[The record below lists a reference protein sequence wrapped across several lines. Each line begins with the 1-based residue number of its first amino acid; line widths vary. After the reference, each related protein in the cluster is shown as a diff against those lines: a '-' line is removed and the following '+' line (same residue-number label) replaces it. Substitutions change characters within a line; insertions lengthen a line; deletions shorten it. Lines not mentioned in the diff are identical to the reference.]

1 MVRFPVFIEP
11 RRYSNI
17 LIGSVGLMHCA
28 AAGVFFF
35 MPWPL
40 LLQIA
45 SVIALA
51 VSLWRALRPS
61 RISVLRF
68 HENGDLECT
77 LSDGTRQPLILLPGT
92 TVFSWLVVLRL
103 RAEGEKGTISLPL
116 FPDHMPRKEF
126 RLLRLCLRWGVNSTT
141 SDSADT

>member
-1 MVRFPVFIEP
+1 VRFPVFIEP
-11 RRYSNI
+11 RRRSNI
-17 LIGSVGLMHCA
+17 LIGSLSLMHGA

-45 SVIALA
+45 VAIALGI
-51 VSLWRALRPS
+51 SLCHTLRPS

-77 LSDGTRQPLILLPGT
+77 LSDGTRQPLILLPGA

-103 RAEGEKGTISLPL
+103 RAEGETISLTL
-116 FPDHMPRKEF
+116 FPDHMPREEF
-126 RLLRLCLRWGVNSTT
+126 RLLRLCLRWGLNPATN
-141 SDSADT
+141 DSVDT